1 MNFLHCAR
9 ACIAYLVSV
18 QPFSDFI
25 LMILILVCVFI
36 QNLYL
41 WFWFW
46 FWSVFS
52 FRMWN
57 QPWCVHNHATDPSI
71 AMHVVVCILFVLCLV
86 PVSQQHAVGSCVS
99 ECQPLAGNC
108 SIKLNAIHS
117 MRRGAGRGKPEGRQ
131 QLPISLGF
139 TCAHCGGD
147 FGSRTG
153 MDCHRRHRNSVG
165 TPCADP
171 MNSKSMSFTGRAD
184 QYGGILR
191 RHDTLGVMYIL
202 SFVLQKILTCHTEN
216 RAIIAII
223 DIIDIML
230 S

>member
-1 MNFLHCAR
+1 M
-9 ACIAYLVSV
+9 
-18 QPFSDFI
+18 
-25 LMILILVCVFI
+25 
-36 QNLYL
+36 
-41 WFWFW
+41 
-46 FWSVFS
+46 FS
-52 FRMWN
+52 FRIYTYDFDFGFGLCFHSECEISHDACTTMPLIHPSLCTWS
-57 QPWCVHNHATDPSI
+57 CV
-71 AMHVVVCILFVLCLV
+71 FFLV

-117 MRRGAGRGKPEGRQ
+117 LRRGAGRGKPEGRK

>member
-1 MNFLHCAR
+1 MHK
-9 ACIAYLVSV
+9 
-18 QPFSDFI
+18 
-25 LMILILVCVFI
+25 
-36 QNLYL
+36 
-41 WFWFW
+41 
-46 FWSVFS
+46 
-52 FRMWN
+52 
-57 QPWCVHNHATDPSI
+57 HATDPSI
-71 AMHVVVCILFVLCLV
+71 AMHGVMRILFVLCLV
-86 PVSQQHAVGSCVS
+86 SVLDQGEYCAS
-99 ECQPLAGNC
+99 ESLAENWC
-108 SIKLNAIHS
+108 KLNFPS
-117 MRRGAGRGKPEGRQ
+117 MRRGAGRGKPEGRK